1 MSDSR
6 YLVLDETGMV
16 VNTVVGFVDLP
27 AVGFIEQT
35 NELLHVGMF
44 WVYDADA
51 DEFVNQYGSLPP
63 GVTSDDVAESTL

>member
-1 MSDSR
+1 MSDPR
-6 YLVLDETGMV
+6 YLVMDESGMV

-35 NELLHVGMF
+35 DELLHVGMF

-51 DEFVNQYGSLPP
+51 DEFVNRYGSLPP
-63 GVTSDDVAESTL
+63 GMVSDDVAEATL